1 MPSAG
6 SDALSMAVTA
16 RGLLRAADRGA
27 LATTLKGKA
36 RPYVSLVL
44 LAVDHDASPLL
55 MISDLA
61 EHTKNL
67 LAEPQASLLVDATQ
81 GLAEPLAGARATLI
95 GTIAK
100 SAEPRHRQRF
110 LSRHPDAC
118 AYEAFHDFN
127 VYAMC
132 VERVHLVAGFG
143 RIRWVEG
150 SKVLSQAAP
159 ALLAHESEIVRHMN
173 ADHADALD
181 LYAERLLAR
190 AGTGWRM
197 TGIDR
202 EGCDLRR
209 EGEVARLQFDEPIS
223 DPETAR
229 ATLVRLVK
237 AARAR

>member
-181 LYAERLLAR
+181 LYV
-190 AGTGWRM
+190 